1 MVLSGTREGMIVGS
15 EQSVEVP
22 NGHIILNSLW
32 SAMAFPMPMVGPARR
47 PRGVLVAN
55 RLIHHYA
62 PIAGELLA
70 VDIACR
76 LESRAEADSNP
87 GSPSAA
93 QRRTAASIP
102 VPHACLPAPAPVEL
116 LAAAATSVS
125 HDSSQSGS
133 LPGGIDSATLY
144 SITNAPPPAYQPPPS
159 DSAGGE
165 TQAADLQYSTEEAGS
180 TGAGSTSAASSTASS
195 SASSTVAAAVAHAV
209 TMTAKA
215 AAATGTGAG
224 AGSVNNGHNRNHGK
238 KGGKKG
244 EV

>member
-1 MVLSGTREGMIVGS
+1 MLSGAREGMIVGS

-125 HDSSQSGS
+125 HDIPQSGS
-133 LPGGIDSATLY
+133 LPGGIDPATLY

-159 DSAGGE
+159 DSASSE
-165 TQAADLQYSTEEAGS
+165 TQSADLQCGDEVAGLA
-180 TGAGSTSAASSTASS
+180 GAGSTPAASS

-244 EV
+244 KV